1 MAIEAISS
9 GTKTQA
15 GPIIDDKPSE
25 VVTLTAQQLRTSRF
39 RPGLV
44 KTINLAYQSSEQKS
58 LGASQG
64 DRLGSVN
71 ELVLVLRDDPESF
84 IIILTQPH
92 APEEVISTATC
103 RRYLG
108 PPSDAATNPWACSH
122 SPADGTEEWELKLL
136 ATHPDAQGKGIAS
149 YMLALAEKEVME
161 RFHTK
166 FAAKT
171 HEFGQANGATTKAKM
186 ILCTPKPQYGKFYA
200 GREYREDYIKIREKP
215 DVSYEITFMSKVL
228 VLLSES

>member
-1 MAIEAISS
+1 MAIEAV
-9 GTKTQA
+9 TAVAKPQA
-15 GPIIDDKPSE
+15 GPTINDKPSE
-25 VVTLTAQQLRTSRF
+25 IVTLTAQQLRTSNC

-44 KTINLAYQSSEQKS
+44 KTINLAYKASEQKS

-64 DRLGSVN
+64 DRLGSVD
-71 ELVLVLRDDPESF
+71 ELILVLRDDPESF

-92 APEEVISTATC
+92 EPEEVVSTATC

-136 ATHPDAQGKGIAS
+136 ATHPSAQGKGIAS
-149 YMLALAEKEVME
+149 YMLALAEREVME
-161 RFHTK
+161 RSHAK
-166 FAAKT
+166 SAAMINGS
-171 HEFGQANGATTKAKM
+171 GQANASTKVRM
-186 ILCTPKPQYGKFYA
+186 ILCTPKPLYGKFYA
-200 GREYREDYIKIREKP
+200 GRRYQEDYIKIREKP

-228 VLLSES
+228 VP